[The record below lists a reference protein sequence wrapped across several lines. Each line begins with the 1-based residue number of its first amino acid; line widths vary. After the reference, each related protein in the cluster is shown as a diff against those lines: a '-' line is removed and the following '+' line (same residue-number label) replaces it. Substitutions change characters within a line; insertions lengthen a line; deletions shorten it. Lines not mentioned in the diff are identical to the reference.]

1 MDKLQFEP
9 MTVGQILDRTFRL
22 WRANFVRYIAMVAV
36 VLVPLRIVQ
45 FFWQTALIGAAN
57 ARDPSLAVPIIGAIV
72 VIILA
77 VVGQNLSRAALMKSI
92 SESYLGGEATVGQS
106 YRAILP
112 RLGGVILA
120 SVMVGLVVG
129 LGFLLLVVPGIIF
142 SLWYALTIPV
152 LILEGSKA
160 GASMGRSRALVSGN
174 LGKVFVLALVVFL
187 ITWIIGAAFGLIG
200 RQVGL
205 AVSGQSVR
213 LLTFVSSLFSLVSE
227 ILTVPISAAAYIL
240 LYYDLRIRKEGFDL
254 EMLAQSLRTKGT
266 IADAPPTTP

>member
-36 VLVPLRIVQ
+36 VLVPLHIVQ
-45 FFWQTALIGAAN
+45 FFWQTALLRAA
-57 ARDPSLAVPIIGAIV
+57 ARDPSLAVVMIGAIV
-72 VIILA
+72 VIFLA
-77 VVGQNLSRAALMKSI
+77 VVGQNLSLAALMKSI

-112 RLGGVILA
+112 RLGGVVLA
-120 SVMVGLVVG
+120 SVLVGLVVG

-152 LILEGSKA
+152 LVLEGTKA

-174 LGKVFVLALVVFL
+174 LGKVFVLGLVVFL
-187 ITWIIGAAFGLIG
+187 ITWIIGMVFGLIG
-200 RQVGL
+200 QQVGL
-205 AVSGQSVR
+205 AVSGGSIR
-213 LLTFVSSLFSLVSE
+213 LLRFISSLFSVVSQ
-227 ILTVPISAAAYIL
+227 ILTMPISAAAYIL

-254 EMLAQSLRTKGT
+254 EMLAQSLRTEGT
-266 IADAPPTTP
+266 IADGPTTP